1 MSYEI
6 RVNTA
11 EEAAPAM
18 YAKLAEIRQEQGN
31 PNLQLVNPV
40 LEPVFEKDL
49 RDEDGRQIPNNIVGH
64 LVKFS
69 VA

>member
-18 YAKLAEIRQEQGN
+18 YAKLAAIRQEQGN

-64 LVKFS
+64 IVKFS